1 MQIAN
6 NFFLQPT
13 KMRDERFKNISPQKQ
28 VNYAV
33 FLILIGT
40 VCYKF
45 LYFYLLRSFGRFF
58 FSPGLRLDNT
68 RTNFQYAI
76 LDTAQQRE

>member
-6 NFFLQPT
+6 NLFLQPT

-45 LYFYLLRSFGRFF
+45 LYFYLLIKYFNFF
-58 FSPGLRLDNT
+58 VFKQKLITIQFT
-68 RTNFQYAI
+68 REKMPEN
-76 LDTAQQRE
+76 

>member
-45 LYFYLLRSFGRFF
+45 LYFYLLIKYFNFF
-58 FSPGLRLDNT
+58 VFKQKLITIQFT
-68 RTNFQYAI
+68 REKMPEN
-76 LDTAQQRE
+76 

>member
-45 LYFYLLRSFGRFF
+45 LYFYLLIKYFNFF
-58 FSPGLRLDNT
+58 VFKQKIITIQFT
-68 RTNFQYAI
+68 REKMPEN
-76 LDTAQQRE
+76 

>member
-45 LYFYLLRSFGRFF
+45 LYFYLSIKYFNFF
-58 FSPGLRLDNT
+58 VFKQKLITIQFT
-68 RTNFQYAI
+68 REKMPEN
-76 LDTAQQRE
+76 